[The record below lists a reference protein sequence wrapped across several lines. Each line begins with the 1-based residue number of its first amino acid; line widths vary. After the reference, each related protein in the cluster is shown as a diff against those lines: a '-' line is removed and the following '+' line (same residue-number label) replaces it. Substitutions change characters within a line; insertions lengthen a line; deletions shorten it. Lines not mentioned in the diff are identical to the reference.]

1 MRLDNM
7 KRKTVILLALIPVM
21 AAAGVLHSNWFLG
34 KAHDPTAVSYST
46 VPAERRVVGQS
57 VLATGIIKPMTGAEV
72 KVGAQVSGIVQKLH
86 VEIGTRVKKGEL
98 LAEIEETGYKA
109 KADLALAQKGM
120 AETEKKFAELEL
132 QRYRALLEQRC
143 VSTQQMESIEKA
155 FELASSRLQ
164 QAEADLVYALLQLS
178 YTKVRSPIDG
188 TIASVATQEGETVTA
203 SFSAPTFV
211 TIIDLNRL
219 ELWAYVDET
228 DIGRVRKGQSASFS
242 VDTYPGEEFLG
253 VVQAI
258 YPKAEIQNNVVNY
271 VAVIRF
277 DQRPERIVRP
287 EMTANLR
294 IYGGKAERVLVVP
307 LTALRRDGNRSYV
320 YLLADGVPAK
330 RYVETGASDKKFAE
344 VRSGLS
350 GNDQVIVGEIHDQ
363 NNSESGDGK

>member
-1 MRLDNM
+1 M
-7 KRKTVILLALIPVM
+7 KKKTVILLALIPVV
-21 AAAGVLHSNWFLG
+21 AAAGVLHSGWFFASG
-34 KAHDPTAVSYST
+34 YDGTAVSYPT
-46 VPAERRVVGQS
+46 VSVERRVVGQS

-72 KVGAQVSGIVQKLH
+72 KVGAQVSGVVQNLH

-132 QRYRALLEQRC
+132 RRYRALLEQRC
-143 VSTQQMESIEKA
+143 VSTQQMESVEKS

-164 QAEADLVYALLQLS
+164 QAEADLDYALLQLS
-178 YTKVRSPIDG
+178 YTKVHSPIDG
-188 TIASVATQEGETVTA
+188 TIASVATQKGETVTA

-228 DIGRVRKGQSASFS
+228 DIGRVQKGQNVMFS
-242 VDTYPGEEFLG
+242 VDTYPGEEFVG

-277 DQRPERIVRP
+277 EQRPGRIVRP

-294 IYGGKAERVLVVP
+294 IYAGKAERVLVVP
-307 LTALRRDGNRSYV
+307 LTALRKDGNRSYV
-320 YLLADGVPAK
+320 YLLADGAAAK
-330 RYVETGASDKKFAE
+330 RYVETGTSDNKFAE
-344 VRSGLS
+344 FRSGLS
-350 GNDQVIVGEIHDQ
+350 GDEQVIVGETHNQ
-363 NNSESGDGK
+363 YNNESGDVK